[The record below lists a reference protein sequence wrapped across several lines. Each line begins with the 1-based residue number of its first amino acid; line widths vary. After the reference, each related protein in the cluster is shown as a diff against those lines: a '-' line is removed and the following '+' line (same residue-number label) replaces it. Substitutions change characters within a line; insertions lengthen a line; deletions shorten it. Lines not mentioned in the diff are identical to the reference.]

1 MSSIAVMSLAR
12 SKSAATS
19 WTTNR
24 EVDAGDQEHE
34 HLAYRQNGEH
44 RRLGGDVGEVLYRH
58 EHGAEEIEHQD
69 DAGTEPYEQEGPP
82 ERPLR
87 VHDRPRTGNS
97 SIVEGA
103 HAIPWLL
110 RRGPTGCQGRSAIMN
125 EASSGRPFH
134 SPRAANPGNPQVAPP
149 SSTPPWLVPIP
160 LARML
165 LTLDTRVNSQGFIT
179 GIRISRAKSAFQ
191 EPWCDV
197 RCCGW
202 KYRFVGASTL

>member
-58 EHGAEEIEHQD
+58 EHGAEEIEHHDEEQQD
-69 DAGTEPYEQEGPP
+69 DAGTGPYECERPP

-87 VHDRPRTGNS
+87 VQQRPRTGNS
-97 SIVEGA
+97 SLEGA
-103 HAIPWLL
+103 HAVP
-110 RRGPTGCQGRSAIMN
+110 GPTGCQGPP
-125 EASSGRPFH
+125 EDASYMAGAERTFYP
-134 SPRAANPGNPQVAPP
+134 PRTANAGNPQVAPP
-149 SSTPPWLVPIP
+149 SSTPPWIVPIP

-165 LTLDTRVNSQGFIT
+165 LTPDTRVNSTALDNALALYICSYLAWNIPSWG
-179 GIRISRAKSAFQ
+179 
-191 EPWCDV
+191 EM
-197 RCCGW
+197 
-202 KYRFVGASTL
+202 Y